1 MSRVGRGRKK
11 RPASKSSS
19 RMAAR
24 EGSSARSTDRT
35 PRFVG
40 RSGSPVLDKYPPK
53 AADAAVSAIPPR
65 PAVAPVAAARPPPA
79 AENPAAAPASSAGP
93 AEVPRGLISLER
105 PFDPDDFAQ
114 LLGQNQ
120 IRVTVPRDQLV
131 EVLRRICD
139 FMGFGIYVYTIRVRP
154 AAEELLRSF
163 VVELER
169 VDFSS
174 RARDWEAFQDRGQS
188 DSPFGPGGRR

>member
-1 MSRVGRGRKK
+1 MSRVTKGRRK
-11 RPASKSSS
+11 RAASKGSS
-19 RMAAR
+19 RNGAR
-24 EGSSARSTDRT
+24 EVPHTHPSDRSA
-35 PRFVG
+35 RFVG
-40 RSGSPVLDKYPPK
+40 RPGSPVLDKYPSK
-53 AADAAVSAIPPR
+53 AADAAVTSIPPR
-65 PAVAPVAAARPPPA
+65 AIVAPTATARPQPPAQQPAAPPA
-79 AENPAAAPASSAGP
+79 ATAGP

-174 RARDWEAFQDRGQS
+174 RARDWETFQERGQS